1 MRVGMTALAL
11 AVLASGAMAGEAKMS
26 GHQHAEAAAT
36 GTGQGTGKVSLQDF
50 HFSTRANAAAVCDT
64 APITEADGKFTCS
77 LTPEQARMANN
88 KHPDLMK

>member
-1 MRVGMTALAL
+1 MHSLRLTIAAAAALAGTAAL
-11 AVLASGAMAGEAKMS
+11 AAQADKSSAARDSSTGMS
-26 GHQHAEAAAT
+26 
-36 GTGQGTGKVSLQDF
+36 TGKVSMQDF
-50 HFSTRANAAAVCDT
+50 HFTSRAQAAAVCDK